1 MLRFV
6 YWASSTALRLL
17 GLFARRGRGY
27 QRKSPRPRPA
37 GEVAAALVRMIEGD
51 RAEAYAPRWLRLPVA
66 VRGALPGVYRGLAGR
81 FGGG

>member
-1 MLRFV
+1 
-6 YWASSTALRLL
+6 
-17 GLFARRGRGY
+17 
-27 QRKSPRPRPA
+27 
-37 GEVAAALVRMIEGD
+37 VAAALVRMIEAG